1 MQIACKRYSCQK
13 AVEVCYWSC
22 KFRRNC
28 KDWQNAMAGEPGLV
42 AIQSRLEAAA
52 AKSGRAFDPQTL
64 LLNGG
69 PARQAKQR
77 PLASPKAV
85 ETAAAKVSVV
95 SRPALS
101 VQSTLGTRSD
111 VAMLSR
117 AQNAVSSTTENN
129 PKVKKPAVNQ
139 GESKKKMA
147 KTVTEH
153 SNGAGDDAA
162 EAASE
167 KPATIKAKKAT
178 PKAPRAKQA
187 TNGKVYLLL
196 SKNGKYKELR
206 EGDLLN
212 QAATLL
218 KDPSLRLVKGQ
229 LLVTTISFQAAE
241 E

>member
-28 KDWQNAMAGEPGLV
+28 KDWQNAIAGEPGLV

-52 AKSGRAFDPQTL
+52 AKSGRAFDTQTL
-64 LLNGG
+64 VLKGST
-69 PARQAKQR
+69 ARSSQQR
-77 PLASPKAV
+77 PLASP
-85 ETAAAKVSVV
+85 ETTAAAAKVSVV

-129 PKVKKPAVNQ
+129 LQANKPAANNGQ
-139 GESKKKMA
+139 GKKKMA

-153 SNGAGDDAA
+153 NNGAGEATA
-162 EAASE
+162 ETASE
-167 KPATIKAKKAT
+167 KPAVVKAPKDK
-178 PKAPRAKQA
+178 PKAPRAKQP

-206 EGDLLN
+206 ESDLLT

-229 LLVTTISFQAAE
+229 LLVPTISFQAAE

>member
-28 KDWQNAMAGEPGLV
+28 KDWQNAIAGEPGLV

-64 LLNGG
+64 LFNGV

-129 PKVKKPAVNQ
+129 LKAKKPAVK
-139 GESKKKMA
+139 GEGKKKMA
-147 KTVTEH
+147 KTVTEP
-153 SNGAGDDAA
+153 SNGAGEDVA

-167 KPATIKAKKAT
+167 KPATVKAKKAQ
-178 PKAPRAKQA
+178 PKAPRAKQP

-206 EGDLLN
+206 ESDLLN

-229 LLVTTISFQAAE
+229 LLVPTISFQAAE

>member
-28 KDWQNAMAGEPGLV
+28 KDWQNALAGEPGVV

-52 AKSGRAFDPQTL
+52 AKSGRAFDAQTL
-64 LLNGG
+64 VV
-69 PARQAKQR
+69 PARQAKQP
-77 PLASPKAV
+77 PLVSPATVEAV
-85 ETAAAKVSVV
+85 AAKVSVV
-95 SRPALS
+95 SRPALT
-101 VQSTLGTRSD
+101 VQSNSGTRSD

-117 AQNAVSSTTENN
+117 AQLAASSTTESN
-129 PKVKKPAVNQ
+129 PKARKTE
-139 GESKKKMA
+139 GKKKMA
-147 KTVTEH
+147 RAITEP
-153 SNGAGDDAA
+153 SNGASDGVAV
-162 EAASE
+162 ESSSE
-167 KPATIKAKKAT
+167 KPVAAKTKKAQ
-178 PKAPRAKQA
+178 PKAPRAKQPS
-187 TNGKVYLLL
+187 NGKVYLLL

-206 EGDLLN
+206 ESDLLN

-229 LLVTTISFQAAE
+229 LLVPTISFQATE